1 MESLFGIVGKDFVI
15 LGADSK
21 VARSILVYKD
31 DEDKVC
37 PCMIC
42 SFIHHPSHDQSA
54 QMQALDSHKLIAG
67 AGPQADRVEFC
78 EYIQKNLKLY
88 QLTNGVT
95 LNGHAAANY
104 VRGELAQRLRK
115 APVQL
120 NLLLGAFD
128 VANPNAPATAAT
140 GGVPSLYWADYFGAL
155 NKVNYGAQGYGA
167 HFCLSILDREWRE
180 NLTLAEAK
188 VILTHCNNELSER
201 FLVRSGKWIYKV
213 IDKDGIHEVQL

>member
-15 LGADSK
+15 VGADSK

-31 DEDKVC
+31 DEDK
-37 PCMIC
+37 I
-42 SFIHHPSHDQSA
+42 
-54 QMQALDSHKLIAG
+54 QALDSHKVIAG
-67 AGPQADRVEFC
+67 SGPQADRVEFC

-95 LNGHAAANY
+95 LNGHAAANF
-104 VRGELAQRLRK
+104 VRNELAQRLRK

-128 VANPNAPATAAT
+128 AANPNVPTAD
-140 GGVPSLYWADYFGAL
+140 GSDGVPSLYWADYLGSL
-155 NKVNYGAQGYGA
+155 SKVNYGAQGYGA

-188 VILTHCNNELSER
+188 QILKHCNNELNER
-201 FLVRSGKWIYKV
+201 FLVRSGTWIYKM
-213 IDKDGIHEVQL
+213 IDKDGVHDVQL